1 MESGLAQEW
10 LESCLDDDALSKIID
25 PDHAK
30 PYWSDVRT
38 RRPLFHHPVELKLPY
53 GGENF
58 IQAGGK
64 IVAIFHEEFSLEN
77 SDKIVA
83 FARKHEIGE
92 LKIRLPIDPSIQ
104 PNSRA
109 QLIDNYLQLVEKE
122 RDLWLN
128 RARYNVSFSGLISSI
143 ERLPMSRY
151 APIFGMSGELLKSR
165 S

>member
-1 MESGLAQEW
+1 M
-10 LESCLDDDALSKIID
+10 DDNALSKITD

-83 FARKHEIGE
+83 FARKHEIGN

-104 PNSRA
+104 PKLQGAIDR
-109 QLIDNYLQLVEKE
+109 QLSSSGGK
-122 RDLWLN
+122 RKDLWLN
-128 RARYNVSFSGLISSI
+128 RAQIACLFWWFNEPRFSPSQCRDMLRFLG
-143 ERLPMSRY
+143 
-151 APIFGMSGELLKSR
+151 
-165 S
+165 

>member
-1 MESGLAQEW
+1 MESGLAQDW
-10 LESCLDDDALSKIID
+10 LESCLDDNALSRISD

-83 FARKHEIGE
+83 FARKHEIGN
-92 LKIRLPIDPSIQ
+92 LKIRLPLTHQYSQSCRVQSIG
-104 PNSRA
+104 
-109 QLIDNYLQLVEKE
+109 NYLQVVEKE
-122 RDLWLN
+122 RDLW
-128 RARYNVSFSGLISSI
+128 
-143 ERLPMSRY
+143 
-151 APIFGMSGELLKSR
+151 
-165 S
+165 